1 MADERGVLP
10 WEVLTDITDFFT
22 RHPTATLGEAKTN
35 FGNKYSYGELKMIAW
50 QFLTKDS

>member
-1 MADERGVLP
+1 MADEQGVLP

-35 FGNKYSYGELKMIAW
+35 FGNKYSDGELKMIAW